1 MPNIYETG
9 TITNSHEI
17 IHKMIGLLANIG
29 WTKHAV
35 LKTDANDSDGY
46 DVVFYSTGEDGD
58 KDIYIRLC
66 AGLGDTLTTT
76 GDIQFPI
83 DDGYNGFING
93 LAYQYFPSSGTT
105 GADGSNEL
113 GVYGPILYMA
123 TQTNGDITMYNM
135 FNFASRNLARYE
147 TFFLGSAI
155 STSFVANQG
164 RGIAF
169 DGRLNLYECNGGST
183 FVRVSLFS
191 RTHTSLSVGSVGTG
205 QTIATPFI
213 RKNNG
218 QETMYI
224 ATSTATAGERTAQY
238 VVSTNA
244 WTRGHIGDPPFDFSN
259 SNWIGAQVAGTK
271 RRNFAP
277 SGNPEHRLIYWLRG
291 HNGTSGSTQWTYLDT
306 ETNTFSSSLITPALP
321 ATMGGSTTAIPSP
334 VFVPREASGYANDRL
349 YTTSGNGTG
358 FYSIAI
364 GDDGYVAADSWT
376 THAALPFTA
385 AAGHRIAFIGKSIFL
400 VPGANAT
407 DPEYHLYRWALPA
420 TPTGS
425 GSWTLISDEFFPT
438 EQDTNGFLFEVQN
451 HLCNRIRI
459 TEGATNT
466 YWAFADKDRLVL
478 VIKNASG
485 NYNYIY
491 VGLYESYLDTT
502 AATLVNNAS
511 VGDSDI
517 EVSDASIFTVGLKYL
532 IVDST
537 GTSSV
542 VTGADMSTR
551 NMAPSQL
558 VTVLAKNGNH
568 LIITALENSYAA
580 GSKIAE
586 DPLPLMVRVHSQEL
600 AQTLNNISLDRDN
613 DYTDPP
619 FQVYR
624 IRPLVD
630 STITQAGDTNERS
643 NENLLFPI
651 VLYNVGLNGIVGN
664 EARGQLKNVY
674 AIGTALASEAEV
686 SVGSQEYIVFDI
698 EESGETRRIVVGPK

>member
-29 WTKHAV
+29 WQKHAT

-46 DVVFYSTGEDGD
+46 DVVFHSTGEDGD
-58 KDIYIRLC
+58 KDVYIRLC
-66 AGLGDTLTTT
+66 AGLGDALTTT

-83 DDGYNGFING
+83 QDGYNGFVNG
-93 LAYQYFPSSGTT
+93 LAYQYFPSSGIT
-105 GADGSNEL
+105 GSDGSNEL

-123 TQTNGDITMYNM
+123 TQTNGDLSYYNM
-135 FNFASRNLARYE
+135 FNFASRNLSRGE
-147 TFFLGSAI
+147 TFFLGTNI
-155 STSFVANQG
+155 SSSFVANQG
-164 RGIAF
+164 KGIGF
-169 DGRLNLYECNGGST
+169 DGRLNLYECNGSST
-183 FVRVSLFS
+183 FARISLFS
-191 RTHTSLSVGSVGTG
+191 RTHTSLATGSVGTG
-205 QTIATPFI
+205 QTIATPFV

-224 ATSTATAGERTAQY
+224 AVPSGTVGSRTAQY

-244 WTRGHIGDPPFDFSN
+244 WTQGHIGDPPFDFSS
-259 SNWIGAQVAGTK
+259 SNWSGAQVVGTK

-277 SGNPEHRLIYWLRG
+277 NGSPEHRLLYWFRG
-291 HNGTSGSTQWTYLDT
+291 HNGTSGFTQWSYLDT
-306 ETNTFSSSLITPALP
+306 ETNTFSASLITPALP
-321 ATMGGSTTAIPSP
+321 TTMGGSFSAIPSP
-334 VFVPREASGYANDRL
+334 VFAPREATGYANDRL

-358 FYSIAI
+358 FFSIAI
-364 GDDGYVAADSWT
+364 GDDGYVAADAWT
-376 THAALPFTA
+376 THSSLPFSATT
-385 AAGHRIAFIGKSIFL
+385 GHRIAFIGKSIFL
-400 VPGANAT
+400 VPGSTAT
-407 DPEYHLYRWALPA
+407 DPEYHLYRWALPS
-420 TPTGS
+420 TPTAS

-438 EQDTNGFLFEVQN
+438 EQDTNGFLFEVHN

-466 YWAFADKDRLVL
+466 YWAFADKDRIVL

-491 VGLYESYLDTT
+491 TGLYQSYLDTT
-502 AATLVNNAS
+502 SATLVNAGS
-511 VGDSDI
+511 IGDSDI
-517 EVSDASIFTVGLKYL
+517 EVSDSSIFAVGRKYL

-537 GTSSV
+537 GTSSI
-542 VTGADMSTR
+542 VTGVDMSTR

-558 VTVLAKNGNH
+558 ITVLGISGNH
-568 LIITALENSYAA
+568 LIITALENDYAA
-580 GSKIAE
+580 GSKVAE

-624 IRPLVD
+624 LRPLVD

-643 NENLLFPI
+643 DENLLFPI
-651 VLYNVGLNGIVGN
+651 ILYNVGLSGIVGN
-664 EARGQLKNVY
+664 EARGQMKNVY

-686 SVGSQEYIVFDI
+686 DVGSDQYIVFDI
-698 EESGETRRIVVGPK
+698 EESGESRRIVVGPK